1 MTIGQIMQIALMCTG
16 AVVLLAVAPFAGV
29 PEWASLP
36 GNPPQ
41 GKAGTGEETTCHQ
54 CRPEVAGGCGGD
66 EGVPPN
72 RWRVSSGTEV

>member
-1 MTIGQIMQIALMCTG
+1 VTIGQIMQIALMCTG

-41 GKAGTGEETTCHQ
+41 GKAGTGEETTCHR
-54 CRPEVAGGCGGD
+54 CRP
-66 EGVPPN
+66 
-72 RWRVSSGTEV
+72 